1 MKHSNVV
8 RFIVNEENQDTFIKA
23 FNNFPDCDGL
33 ISHILIQTGE
43 NTFCSCGVWRDKE
56 AMDSAMPEMISLLNS
71 SRHLLEEI
79 SPEKGVTDPVSGSVV
94 FDQTLLRRADII
106 GSYN

>member
-1 MKHSNVV
+1 MRNQILERKLIKKKFFFV
-8 RFIVNEENQDTFIKA
+8 RLTDFFS
-23 FNNFPDCDGL
+23 
-33 ISHILIQTGE
+33 ISWYICLE

-94 FDQTLLRRADII
+94 FDQNL
-106 GSYN
+106 SN